1 MGSQPH
7 RAPPQAA
14 RLHHV
19 SQAFGG
25 WVLDHHALASWARVE
40 PYAQSL
46 VWSAMEVGMSVAVPV
61 AALPLAYAAT
71 RESDH
76 DVLHTLLELPV
87 TLHDPLTEADAPALG
102 RILASAA
109 DPGALGA
116 DAWALACMVSSARRR
131 GWPVLTGSAAAL
143 RVLDPD
149 LETDELP

>member
-1 MGSQPH
+1 MGSQLH
-7 RAPPQAA
+7 RAPP
-14 RLHHV
+14 RVVRPHRV
-19 SQAFGG
+19 NQAFGG

-46 VWSAMEVGMSVAVPV
+46 VWSAMEVGMAVAVPV
-61 AALPLAYAAT
+61 AALPLTYAAT

-76 DVLHTLLELPV
+76 DILHTLLELPV
-87 TLHDPLTEADAPALG
+87 TLHDPLTETDAPALG
-102 RILASAA
+102 RILAGAS

-116 DAWALACMVSSARRR
+116 DALALACVVYSARRR
-131 GWPVLTGSAAAL
+131 GWPVLTGNAAAL